1 MYSGEFAGWTHSFL
15 WHTLWYIV
23 LNTQTRGMER
33 WKWRPS
39 STVDYFTNLKTHM
52 PFICFY
58 ACICPHLC
66 IHMPCTLMYLE
77 LVKKTLILGQLHFT
91 FLHVLSLLLLTKHF
105 HIVCLIWYPSQ
116 PVRLGRPAIAS
127 ISQMKTLGLGQ
138 VILFS
143 LAQIHSPRLLVIK
156 PRIESRFFF
165 FLRLWIA
172 PWPWCVILLN
182 LKFLHERQISS
193 RPLDQE

>member
-1 MYSGEFAGWTHSFL
+1 MYSGDFAGWTHSFL

-77 LVKKTLILGQLHFT
+77 LVKKNINSWAITFYFSTCIKSSTAYKTLSYCLPYLISISTCEVRQASYCFHFT
-91 FLHVLSLLLLTKHF
+91 DEDSGAWTGYTIFTCPDSFTQTVSYKTKD
-105 HIVCLIWYPSQ
+105 
-116 PVRLGRPAIAS
+116 
-127 ISQMKTLGLGQ
+127 
-138 VILFS
+138 
-143 LAQIHSPRLLVIK
+143 
-156 PRIESRFFF
+156 RI
-165 FLRLWIA
+165 
-172 PWPWCVILLN
+172 
-182 LKFLHERQISS
+182 
-193 RPLDQE
+193 